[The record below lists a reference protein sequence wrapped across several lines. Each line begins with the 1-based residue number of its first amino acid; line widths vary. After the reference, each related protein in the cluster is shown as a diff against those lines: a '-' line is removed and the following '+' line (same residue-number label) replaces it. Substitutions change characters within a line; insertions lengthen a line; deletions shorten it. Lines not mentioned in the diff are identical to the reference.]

1 MTGKIGIGH
10 KCTKNDEKCDITNTG
25 EKIGENCTFCPDPLE
40 KSASLMGFQYMDP
53 ASVSFVMHSQ
63 YTISIVWNNKTR

>member
-25 EKIGENCTFCPDPLE
+25 NPLGENCNFCPDRPKE
-40 KSASLMGFQYMDP
+40 SSGSLMGFQYMDP
-53 ASVSFVMHSQ
+53 VSVAFV
-63 YTISIVWNNKTR
+63 